1 MGIKINKSDFCFNMK
16 QLMPSLKIGFPIA
29 MQDGFIQIAFI
40 IITVIANM
48 RGLTAATA
56 VGIVEKIIGFM
67 FLVPSAL
74 LSAVSAMTAQ
84 NLGAG
89 NRERARLILRYG
101 IIITSVYGLICG
113 IYNQFLPETLVGL
126 FTKDDAVLLDGCEYL
141 MSYSFDVLF
150 AGIHFC
156 FSGYFCA
163 YGRSSF
169 SFLHNSISIVCA
181 RVPLAYLASRYFPNT
196 LLPMGL
202 ATATGSLVSVVIC
215 VVVYLWMQRNE
226 NLT

>member
-1 MGIKINKSDFCFNMK
+1 
-16 QLMPSLKIGFPIA
+16 
-29 MQDGFIQIAFI
+29 
-40 IITVIANM
+40 M

-156 FSGYFCA
+156 FSGFFCA
-163 YGRSSF
+163 YGYSLI
-169 SFLHNSISIVCA
+169 SFLHNCASILLMRI
-181 RVPLAYLASRYFPNT
+181 PIAYFGSTYFENT
-196 LLPMGL
+196 LLPMGI
-202 ATATGSLVSVVIC
+202 ASPAGSALSVGIC
-215 VVVYLWMQRNE
+215 VAAYYVIMRKKRE
-226 NLT
+226 KER